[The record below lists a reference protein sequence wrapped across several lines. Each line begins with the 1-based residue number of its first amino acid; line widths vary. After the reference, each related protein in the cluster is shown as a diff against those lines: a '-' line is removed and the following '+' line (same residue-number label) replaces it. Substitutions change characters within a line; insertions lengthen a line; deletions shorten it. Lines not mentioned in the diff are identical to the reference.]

1 MIRIEIVTI
10 GADKIY
16 SVGYIQVSKKGEVY
30 YFNKVCSS
38 DMHISRHCSG
48 QTHMKSRQTGY
59 FQKIREGISIHN
71 FAGIEFLG
79 TRAFGLN
86 SLPELFSEYKM
97 KKHNGL
103 FAIDLREYKNSAF
116 NMSIAI
122 MTEEGLPQLY
132 ESWKKFK
139 KRQIYLYTDC
149 HPMIA
154 ITIADA
160 KQT

>member
-1 MIRIEIVTI
+1 MAI
-10 GADKIY
+10 GRDKIY
-16 SVGYIQVSKKGEVY
+16 SVGYIQVSKRGDVY
-30 YFNKVCSS
+30 YFDKVCSS

-48 QTHMKSRQTGY
+48 HTHRKSRQTGF
-59 FQKIREGISIHN
+59 FQKIREGISINN
-71 FAGIEFLG
+71 FNGIEYLG
-79 TRAFGLN
+79 TSAFGLN

-97 KKHNGL
+97 KKHNGM

-116 NMSIAI
+116 NMSVAI
-122 MTEEGLPQLY
+122 LTEEGLPQLY
-132 ESWKKFK
+132 ESWKKFN

-154 ITIADA
+154 IIIADV